1 MFFVGF
7 VVGIALTIF
16 IALFVDSM
24 NEAAKKNKIVEAKKK
39 EKDMQKLKEFIQDA
53 VRESVD
59 VLVEEAI
66 ISYNEN
72 FKELGE

>member
-7 VVGIALTIF
+7 IVGIALTIF
-16 IALFVDSM
+16 IVLFVDSI
-24 NEAAKKNKIVEAKKK
+24 NEAEKQNKILAANKK
-39 EKDMQKLKEFIQDA
+39 EKEKQQLKEFIQDA

>member
-1 MFFVGF
+1 MFFVGLL
-7 VVGIALTIF
+7 VGIALTIF
-16 IALFVDSM
+16 IVLFVDSM